1 MPFKVKD
8 VLIVNATVIIGLLIL
23 LTFQSISSSFIET
36 ETSNFNKQWRSAI
49 TDLNVTWALLDDC
62 KLLND
67 DRAAYEDWFLELHTT
82 YNEDGST
89 YRVFEDLSK
98 EMEDEIKK
106 NCSELTLRS
115 IEAVTMLMEIE
126 AHGFYLGYLHQI
138 DSDGNIYT
146 AEDADFIFDWTF
158 GELMATVE
166 SDYFNDIVSGP
177 FYVNVIN
184 VVMILPFTA
193 SAIIA
198 SFNAF
203 RKNEE
208 TNKASRAAVLAM
220 GAGFCVMIVG
230 FLAILVAFHQV
241 YAPFL
246 E

>member
-1 MPFKVKD
+1 MPFRVKD

-36 ETSNFNKQWRSAI
+36 ETSNFNKQWRDA
-49 TDLNVTWALLDDC
+49 TNAVNLTLTLLADC
-62 KLLND
+62 KWLND
-67 DRAAYEDWFLELHTT
+67 DRAAYEDWFLEIHTL
-82 YNEDGST
+82 YYEDGL
-89 YRVFEDLSK
+89 EDKLYDHLSK
-98 EMEDEIKK
+98 EMEDEIQK
-106 NCSELTLRS
+106 NCAELTIQSLQ
-115 IEAVTMLMEIE
+115 EQNYLMLVEDE
-126 AHGFYLGYLHQI
+126 GFYLGYLRQI

-146 AEDADFIFDWTF
+146 AEDADFIYDPT
-158 GELMATVE
+158 GQSMTSEE

-208 TNKASRAAVLAM
+208 TNKASRAAVFAM
-220 GAGFCVMIVG
+220 GAGFCVMIIG
-230 FLAILVAFHQV
+230 FLLILYAFHQV

-246 E
+246 

>member
-1 MPFKVKD
+1 MPFRVKD

-36 ETSNFNKQWRSAI
+36 ETSGFNKKWRDA
-49 TDLNVTWALLDDC
+49 LNEVNLILTLLDDC
-62 KLLND
+62 KWLND
-67 DRAAYEDWFLELHTT
+67 DRAAYEDWFLETHTL
-82 YNEDGST
+82 YSEDGSE
-89 YRVFEDLSK
+89 YKLYDHLSK
-98 EMEDEIKK
+98 EMEDKIQK
-106 NCSELTLRS
+106 NCAELTIQSLQ
-115 IEAVTMLMEIE
+115 EQNHLMLVEE
-126 AHGFYLGYLHQI
+126 EGFGLGYLYQM

-146 AEDADFIFDWTF
+146 IEDADFVYDWTKQSMTS
-158 GELMATVE
+158 EE
-166 SDYFNDIVSGP
+166 SDYFRGIVTGP

-208 TNKASRAAVLAM
+208 TNKASRAAVFAM

-230 FLAILVAFHQV
+230 FLAILFAFHQV

>member
-1 MPFKVKD
+1 MPFRVKD
-8 VLIVNATVIIGLLIL
+8 ILIVNATVIIGLLIL

-36 ETSNFNKQWRSAI
+36 ETSNFNKKWR
-49 TDLNVTWALLDDC
+49 DLGMQMSSTFSLLDDC

-67 DRAAYEDWFLELHTT
+67 DRAAYEDWFLEIHTL
-82 YNEDGST
+82 YYEDGSE
-89 YRVFEDLSK
+89 YKLYDHLSK
-98 EMEDEIKK
+98 EMEDEIQK
-106 NCSELTLRS
+106 NCAELTIQS
-115 IEAVTMLMEIE
+115 IQEQNYFMLVEE
-126 AHGFYLGYLHQI
+126 EGFYLEYLHQI

-146 AEDADFIFDWTF
+146 SEDADFIYDPT
-158 GELMATVE
+158 GQSMTYEE
-166 SDYFNDIVSGP
+166 SDYFNDVVSGP

-220 GAGFCVMIVG
+220 GVGFCVMVVG
-230 FLAILVAFHQV
+230 FLAILYAFHQV
-241 YAPFL
+241 YTPFI

>member
-1 MPFKVKD
+1 MPFRVKD

-36 ETSNFNKQWRSAI
+36 ETSNFNKKWR
-49 TDLNVTWALLDDC
+49 DLGMQMSSTFSLLDDC

-67 DRAAYEDWFLELHTT
+67 DRAAYEDWFLDIHTV
-82 YNEDGST
+82 YYEDGSE
-89 YRVFEDLSK
+89 YKLYDHLSK
-98 EMEDEIKK
+98 EMEDEIQK
-106 NCSELTLRS
+106 NCAELTIQSLQ
-115 IEAVTMLMEIE
+115 EQNYLMLMVEE
-126 AHGFYLGYLHQI
+126 GFNLGYLDQV

-146 AEDADFIFDWTF
+146 SEDADFDYDWTMQSMTY
-158 GELMATVE
+158 EE
-166 SDYFNDIVSGP
+166 SDYFRGIVTGP
-177 FYVNVIN
+177 FYVNIIN

-198 SFNAF
+198 SFNAL

-230 FLAILVAFHQV
+230 FLTILVAFHQV

-246 E
+246 

>member
-1 MPFKVKD
+1 MPFRVKD

-36 ETSNFNKQWRSAI
+36 ETSDFNKKWRDAGNAGNLTLI
-49 TDLNVTWALLDDC
+49 LLDDC
-62 KLLND
+62 KWLND
-67 DRAAYEDWFLELHTT
+67 DRAAYEDWFLDIHTV
-82 YNEDGST
+82 YYEDGSE
-89 YRVFEDLSK
+89 YKLYDHLSK
-98 EMEDEIKK
+98 EMEDEIQK
-106 NCSELTLRS
+106 NCVELTIQS
-115 IEAVTMLMEIE
+115 IQEQSYFMLVEE
-126 AHGFYLGYLHQI
+126 EGFYLEYLHQI

-146 AEDADFIFDWTF
+146 SDDADFVYDWTF
-158 GELMATVE
+158 GESMTTEE
-166 SDYFNDIVSGP
+166 SDYFRAIVTGP

-184 VVMILPFTA
+184 VLMILPFTA

-208 TNKASRAAVLAM
+208 TNKASRAAVFAM
-220 GAGFCVMIVG
+220 GAGFCVMVIG

-241 YAPFL
+241 YTPFI

>member
-1 MPFKVKD
+1 MPFRVKD

-36 ETSNFNKQWRSAI
+36 ETSNFNKKWRDAI

-115 IEAVTMLMEIE
+115 IEDVTRFMEIE
-126 AHGFYLGYLHQI
+126 SGGFYLGYLHQI
-138 DSDGNIYT
+138 DSDGNIYYT
-146 AEDADFIFDWTF
+146 SEDADFIYDPT
-158 GELMATVE
+158 GQSMTSEE

-208 TNKASRAAVLAM
+208 TNKASGAAVFAM
-220 GAGFCVMIVG
+220 GAGFCVMIIG
-230 FLAILVAFHQV
+230 FSLILYAFHQV

-246 E
+246 

>member
-1 MPFKVKD
+1 MPFRVKD

-36 ETSNFNKQWRSAI
+36 ETSNFNKKWR
-49 TDLNVTWALLDDC
+49 DLGMQMSSTFSLLDDC

-67 DRAAYEDWFLELHTT
+67 DRAAYEDWFLEIHTM
-82 YNEDGST
+82 YYEDGSE
-89 YRVFEDLSK
+89 YKLYDHLSK
-98 EMEDEIKK
+98 EMEDEIQK
-106 NCSELTLRS
+106 NCAELTIQSLQ
-115 IEAVTMLMEIE
+115 EHNHLMLVEE
-126 AHGFYLGYLHQI
+126 EGFNLEYLAQM

-146 AEDADFIFDWTF
+146 SEDVDFDYDWTMQSMTY
-158 GELMATVE
+158 EE
-166 SDYFNDIVSGP
+166 SDYFRGIVTGP
-177 FYVNVIN
+177 FYVNIIN

-208 TNKASRAAVLAM
+208 TNKASRAAVFSM

-230 FLAILVAFHQV
+230 FLIILYAFHQV
-241 YAPFL
+241 YTPFL
-246 E
+246 

>member
-1 MPFKVKD
+1 MPFRVKD

-36 ETSNFNKQWRSAI
+36 ETSNFNKKWRDAI

-115 IEAVTMLMEIE
+115 IEDFTRFMEIQ
-126 AHGFYLGYLHQI
+126 AGGFYLGYLHQI

-146 AEDADFIFDWTF
+146 AEDADFIYDPT
-158 GELMATVE
+158 GQSMTSEE

-208 TNKASRAAVLAM
+208 TNKASRAAVFAM
-220 GAGFCVMIVG
+220 GAGFCVMIIG
-230 FLAILVAFHQV
+230 FLSILFAFHEV

-246 E
+246 

>member
-1 MPFKVKD
+1 MPFRVKD

-36 ETSNFNKQWRSAI
+36 ETSNFNKQWRGVI
-49 TDLNVTWALLDDC
+49 TDSNVTWVLLDDC

-67 DRAAYEDWFLELHTT
+67 DRAAYEDWFLEIHTG
-82 YNEDGST
+82 YNEDGSE
-89 YRVFEDLSK
+89 YKLYDHLSK
-98 EMEDEIKK
+98 EMEDKIQK

-115 IEAVTMLMEIE
+115 IEEFTRLMEIE

-146 AEDADFIFDWTF
+146 AEDADFIYDPT
-158 GELMATVE
+158 GQSMTSEE
-166 SDYFNDIVSGP
+166 SDYFRGIVTGP

-208 TNKASRAAVLAM
+208 TNKASRAAVFAM

-230 FLAILVAFHQV
+230 FLAILFAFHQV

>member
-1 MPFKVKD
+1 MPFRVKD

-36 ETSNFNKQWRSAI
+36 ETSGFNKKWRDAANAVNL
-49 TDLNVTWALLDDC
+49 TLTLLEDC
-62 KLLND
+62 KWLND
-67 DRAAYEDWFLELHTT
+67 DRAAYEDWFLEIHTL
-82 YNEDGST
+82 YYEDGL
-89 YRVFEDLSK
+89 EDKLYDHLSK
-98 EMEDEIKK
+98 EMEDEIQK
-106 NCSELTLRS
+106 NCTELTIQSLQ
-115 IEAVTMLMEIE
+115 EQNYLMLVEDE
-126 AHGFYLGYLHQI
+126 GFYLGYLRQI

-146 AEDADFIFDWTF
+146 AEDADFIYDPT
-158 GELMATVE
+158 GQSMTSEE

-177 FYVNVIN
+177 FRVNVIN

-208 TNKASRAAVLAM
+208 TNKASRAAVFAM

-230 FLAILVAFHQV
+230 FLVILDAFYQV

-246 E
+246 